1 MFFTKVG
8 LVIAWLL
15 VIAGVLRAGMGFY
28 LAGENDPALISR
40 YLGSHTT
47 GEAIDRGILYVL
59 IGVSV
64 GIVAE
69 ISRSVAA
76 KSDAKAHTPS

>member
-1 MFFTKVG
+1 MFFTRVG
-8 LVIAWLL
+8 LIIAWLL
-15 VIAGVLRAGMGFY
+15 VILGIARAAMGFY
-28 LAGENDPALISR
+28 LANASDPALISR

-59 IGVSV
+59 MGVSI

-76 KSDAKAHTPS
+76 KCH